1 MNANF
6 LGVLNKVHPR
16 LQAADVIWVL
26 TGSLAFAL
34 QEIPIVV
41 HDIDIQTD
49 ENGAY
54 EIAGLFPVHLIK
66 PVTFSSTGIIRSH
79 FGHLLID
86 GIEVEIMGDVQTRLP
101 DRSWQSPPDLF
112 TLRRYIAWGDLK
124 IPVLP
129 LEYEYQAYLK
139 LGRYQTAKVLR
150 DWLHDHPQKT

>member
-1 MNANF
+1 MKSRY
-6 LGVLNKVHPR
+6 LGVIRKMLRHLR
-16 LQAADVIWVL
+16 DADIIWVL

-34 QEIPIVV
+34 QGIPLEV

-49 ENGAY
+49 KNGAY
-54 EIAGLFPVHLIK
+54 EIAGLFPVHLRK

-86 GIEVEIMGDVQTRLP
+86 GIKVEIMGDVQTRLP
-101 DRSWQSPPDLF
+101 DSSWQSPPDLF
-112 TLRRYIAWGDLK
+112 TLRRYIARGDLK

>member
-6 LGVLNKVHPR
+6 LGLLKKVHSR
-16 LQAADVIWVL
+16 LQKADVIWVL

-34 QEIPIVV
+34 QGIPIVV

-54 EIAGLFPVHLIK
+54 QIAGLFPVHLIK

-86 GIEVEIMGDVQTRLP
+86 GIKVEIMGDIQTRLP
-101 DRSWQSPPDLF
+101 DSSWQSPPDLF
-112 TLRRYIAWGDLK
+112 TLRRYIARGDLK